1 MTDLPIAFAI
11 IAIDF
16 AGFDAPQFSGFRAR
30 IDFYLLSA
38 FDPQL
43 QSFELQIYLLL
54 SFEVQIYLLSY
65 LIVGFVSFDYILV
78 NKSCVK
84 SKYIG
89 NCNKK
94 DNIMFDSVVLLMMY

>member
-1 MTDLPIAFAI
+1 MLTKQASISELISTEFPVDISFSCLCLTDLPIAFAI

-54 SFEVQIYLLSY
+54 SFEVQIYLLS
-65 LIVGFVSFDYILV
+65 SFKNQIYP
-78 NKSCVK
+78 
-84 SKYIG
+84 
-89 NCNKK
+89 
-94 DNIMFDSVVLLMMY
+94 